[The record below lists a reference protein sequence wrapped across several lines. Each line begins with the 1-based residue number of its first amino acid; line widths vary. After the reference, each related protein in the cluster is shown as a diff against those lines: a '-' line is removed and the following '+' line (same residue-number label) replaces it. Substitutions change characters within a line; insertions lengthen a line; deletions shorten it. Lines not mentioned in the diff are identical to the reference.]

1 MRLRLRLL
9 SSDLSAAV
17 FFFST
22 GSSILP
28 TTVGPESFS
37 ILVSSL
43 STLGGSGLVALSLAA
58 ALSAAAFS
66 AACAA
71 ASFLVISADFW
82 ASFSFSASFSAL
94 VLAFGFLA
102 TASKSTLPRTLTGL
116 AASDSGS
123 AGASADFSSAAGV
136 GSAGASGSMRSTSGC
151 CWLFWKIDRSIS
163 TSASSSGAAV
173 LRAEA
178 KVTLSRSTTARLA
191 ELTAFSF
198 AAFSSWKLERINAYA
213 SASILVFGFAS
224 TSMPLLAKK
233 STMVWMPKLNSR
245 AILFSRTG
253 LLASAIGVFGR

>member
-1 MRLRLRLL
+1 M
-9 SSDLSAAV
+9 
-17 FFFST
+17 
-22 GSSILP
+22 
-28 TTVGPESFS
+28 
-37 ILVSSL
+37 
-43 STLGGSGLVALSLAA
+43 
-58 ALSAAAFS
+58 
-66 AACAA
+66 
-71 ASFLVISADFW
+71 ISADFW

>member
-43 STLGGSGLVALSLAA
+43 STLGGSGLAALSSAA
-58 ALSAAAFS
+58 CSAAAFS
-66 AACAA
+66 PACAA
-71 ASFLVISADFW
+71 ASFLTISADFW
-82 ASFSFSASFSAL
+82 ASFSFSAL

-116 AASDSGS
+116 AASASCS
-123 AGASADFSSAAGV
+123 AGASAAFSSGAGA
-136 GSAGASGSMRSTSGC
+136 GSAGASGSMRCTSGC

-163 TSASSSGAAV
+163 TSASS
-173 LRAEA
+173 
-178 KVTLSRSTTARLA
+178 
-191 ELTAFSF
+191 
-198 AAFSSWKLERINAYA
+198 
-213 SASILVFGFAS
+213 
-224 TSMPLLAKK
+224 
-233 STMVWMPKLNSR
+233 
-245 AILFSRTG
+245 
-253 LLASAIGVFGR
+253 